1 MSLIEEVEVRTAT
14 LVDAPA
20 IALVHVQSWQSAYA
34 GIVPADYLD
43 ALDVDTRTASWTQ
56 WLTAGPADDV
66 VTWVATDGPTVVG
79 FATVGPA
86 RDADSRRAEREIYSI
101 YLAPDAWGSGVAR
114 ELMRTVVDA
123 SGARTPLSLWV
134 LADNERA
141 RRFYRRHGFTPDGAE
156 KKRTLGGSELVEVR
170 YRRG

>member
-1 MSLIEEVEVRTAT
+1 MYLTEEVEVRTAT
-14 LVDAPA
+14 PPDAPA
-20 IALVHVQSWQSAYA
+20 IAQVHVRSWQSGYA

-43 ALDVDTRTASWTQ
+43 GLDTDTWTESWAR
-56 WLTAGPADDV
+56 WLAAGPADDV
-66 VTWVATDGPTVVG
+66 ITWVANAGPDVVG

-86 RDADSRRAEREIYSI
+86 RDADARQSEREIYSI
-101 YLAPDAWGSGVAR
+101 YLLPDAWGSGVAR

-123 SGARTPLSLWV
+123 AGERTPLSLWV

-141 RRFYRRHGFTPDGAE
+141 RRFYRRHGFVPDGKE
-156 KKRTLGGSELVEVR
+156 KMRELGGADLIEVR

>member
-14 LVDAPA
+14 PADALA
-20 IALVHVQSWQSAYA
+20 IAQVHVSSWQSAYA

-43 ALDVDTRTASWTQ
+43 TLDIDTWTESWQ
-56 WLTAGPADDV
+56 EWLTAGPADDV
-66 VTWVATDGPTVVG
+66 TTWVATAGPDLVG
-79 FATVGPA
+79 FTTVGPS
-86 RDADSRRAEREIYSI
+86 RDADARRAEREIYST

-114 ELMRTVVDA
+114 ELVRTVIDA

-156 KKRTLGGSELVEVR
+156 KTRTLGGSDLVEVR